1 METGSQKN
9 RLPKKSENDSQF
21 NQYARYS
28 GLAFQMIA
36 TILAGLWLGMKT
48 DQWLGMKTPV
58 FTVIFVLLFIIA
70 SLFLLIKGLPK
81 S

>member
-1 METGSQKN
+1 
-9 RLPKKSENDSQF
+9 LPKKSDSEPQF

-28 GLAFQMIA
+28 GLGFQMIA

-48 DQWLGMKTPV
+48 DHWLGFKNPV
-58 FTVIFVLLFIIA
+58 FTVIFVLIFIIA
-70 SLFLLIKGLPK
+70 SLIILIKGLPK